1 MPGPTDTH
9 DDSPQRRLSLPLH
22 SLRFRLA
29 GGISLA
35 VLLVGTGA
43 GVLSW
48 HATLDEVHD
57 FQDEVLEQAARLVQP
72 RSGTPLINL
81 PAQGCA
87 LTDDDEE
94 GLIVQRLP
102 SSTDTPAGDEAHAH
116 EHAQNRDRE
125 PDDDDDDDD
134 DDDTQPSP
142 QPHTT
147 DAANTP
153 PADAAP
159 AALRLDK
166 KPRHRQNASKNG
178 DTLCLPLSSDLKN
191 GYHLISHRGNGYR
204 VYIHGKGSQRVAVA
218 QDTRIRDEIARNSA
232 LYAAL
237 PVALL
242 VPLLLGLVL
251 LILHL
256 MLHPLAALART
267 VDQRPDNDLQPLPH
281 QNLPSELRPFVT
293 AINRLLG
300 RTEAAMTQQ
309 RRFVA
314 DAAHEL
320 RSPLAALSLQAERL
334 QAAPMSAEAAERL
347 VTLRAGLDRNRH
359 LLDQLLSL
367 ARAQNAQHAG
377 STRHDP
383 DTRHTP
389 DSTQPSGKRT
399 PTAPRT
405 PVIPVLH
412 RILEDLLPLADR
424 KQINLGLLETPA
436 PHGSVPESAHT
447 ASPSLPLASPPTTP
461 AARSRTIP
469 TGQPAPRQTGMPCV
483 QADDLSLYTLLR
495 NLVDNAIR
503 YTPEG
508 GQIDLWTEARAGRVL
523 IGVEDNGPGI
533 PADERSRVL
542 DPFYRVLGTGQQGS
556 GLGLSIV
563 RTLIQNLGGE
573 LQLHDARHF
582 PQGLCVEVTLPAADA
597 QTGTTPPD
605 T

>member
-1 MPGPTDTH
+1 M
-9 DDSPQRRLSLPLH
+9 
-22 SLRFRLA
+22 
-29 GGISLA
+29 
-35 VLLVGTGA
+35 
-43 GVLSW
+43 
-48 HATLDEVHD
+48 
-57 FQDEVLEQAARLVQP
+57 
-72 RSGTPLINL
+72 
-81 PAQGCA
+81 
-87 LTDDDEE
+87 
-94 GLIVQRLP
+94 
-102 SSTDTPAGDEAHAH
+102 
-116 EHAQNRDRE
+116 
-125 PDDDDDDDD
+125 
-134 DDDTQPSP
+134 
-142 QPHTT
+142 
-147 DAANTP
+147 
-153 PADAAP
+153 
-159 AALRLDK
+159 
-166 KPRHRQNASKNG
+166 
-178 DTLCLPLSSDLKN
+178 
-191 GYHLISHRGNGYR
+191 
-204 VYIHGKGSQRVAVA
+204 
-218 QDTRIRDEIARNSA
+218 
-232 LYAAL
+232 
-237 PVALL
+237 
-242 VPLLLGLVL
+242 PLLLGLVL

-256 MLHPLAALART
+256 MLRPLAALART

-281 QNLPSELRPFVT
+281 QNLPSELLPFVT

-347 VTLRAGLDRNRH
+347 GTLRAGLDRNRH

-424 KQINLGLLETPA
+424 KQINLGLLETPE
-436 PHGSVPESAHT
+436 PSGTVPDSAHT
-447 ASPSLPLASPPTTP
+447 VSPSLPLASPSTTP

-582 PQGLCVEVTLPAADA
+582 SHGLRVEVTLPAADA
-597 QTGTTPPD
+597 QTETTPPD